1 MRKLICIC
9 LLACG
14 IFLLAGCGNSVP
26 EGNAIS
32 VDKKGTITS
41 TITESFDKDF
51 YDADELKEEIDSELA
66 DYNKTFAKDHI
77 SLKKFEVKNGTAVL
91 QMTFA
96 GSDDYSSYNEEELFV
111 GTVSEARAEGYDLS
125 GELLDPNGAK
135 TDFSSL
141 EAGDEAKVLI
151 LETDDACQVLVPGE
165 ILAVSAGGNVTVTGK
180 KQAAVESAG
189 LSYIIYK

>member
-14 IFLLAGCGNSVP
+14 IFFLAGCGNSVP

-77 SLKKFEVKNGTAVL
+77 SLKKFEVKN
-91 QMTFA
+91 
-96 GSDDYSSYNEEELFV
+96 
-111 GTVSEARAEGYDLS
+111 
-125 GELLDPNGAK
+125 
-135 TDFSSL
+135 DFP
-141 EAGDEAKVLI
+141 EN
-151 LETDDACQVLVPGE
+151 VPGE
-165 ILAVSAGGNVTVTGK
+165 ISDIEWDSKGFSTCIKSSVSAPFLKNSCK
-180 KQAAVESAG
+180 YRRFFHKN
-189 LSYIIYK
+189 